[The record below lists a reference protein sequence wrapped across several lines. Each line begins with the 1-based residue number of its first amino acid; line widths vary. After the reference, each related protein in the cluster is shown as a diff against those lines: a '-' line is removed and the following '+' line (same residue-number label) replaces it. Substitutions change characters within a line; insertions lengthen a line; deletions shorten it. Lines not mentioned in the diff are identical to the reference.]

1 MKKSGFPLIFFFFLK
16 ILIKKIEDEISQ
28 TATNC
33 LLFVNMYS
41 QEDLLS
47 YKNFLSELKNQL
59 MGIFK
64 FFHTKNKINKKQNI
78 KLKK

>member
-1 MKKSGFPLIFFFFLK
+1 MKKSGFFFFFFMLIIQKHLK
-16 ILIKKIEDEISQ
+16 KDEISQ

-47 YKNFLSELKNQL
+47 LKNFLSELKNQL
-59 MGIFK
+59 MGILK
-64 FFHTKNKINKKQNI
+64 FLTLKIQ
-78 KLKK
+78 